1 MPQTWIGRAGMALSV
16 VLLLAAMGMAGWWY
30 SSQPGDRLQAVDTGG
45 QVPIGGP
52 FQLVDQD
59 GQTVTEADFSDRY
72 MLIYFGFTYCPDVC
86 PAALW
91 EMTQALDML
100 EEADPDKAEKVV
112 PIFITVDPERDDVAA
127 MKSYVSHFHP
137 RMLGLTGTT
146 EQVAQAAREYR
157 AYYKRVD
164 DASASTYL
172 MDHSSFIYFMNPA
185 GDFVTSFT
193 HQTPPEEMFS
203 ELEKLVKG

>member
-16 VLLLAAMGMAGWWY
+16 VLLLASMIMAGWWY

-45 QVPIGGP
+45 HVPIGGP
-52 FQLVDQD
+52 FELVDHN
-59 GQTVTEADFSDRY
+59 GQTVTDADFAGRY

-86 PAALW
+86 PTALW

-100 EEADPDKAEKVV
+100 EEAAPEKADQVV
-112 PIFITVDPERDDVAA
+112 PIFITVDPERDDIEA
-127 MKSYVSHFHP
+127 MKAYVGHFHP
-137 RMLGLTGTT
+137 RMLGLTGTP
-146 EQVAQAAREYR
+146 EQIAQVAREYR
-157 AYYKRVD
+157 AYYQRVD

-172 MDHSSFIYFMNPA
+172 MDHSSFIYFMSPE
-185 GDFVTSFT
+185 GHFVSSFT

-203 ELEKLVKG
+203 ELDNRVKG